1 MEEQTTNEVS
11 FSLLCPVYNQADRLG
26 ESYER
31 LKTVAEGLGERY
43 EIIFVNDGSTDASLE
58 TIRQLAKRDGSIKYV
73 DLSRRFGRPS
83 AVMAGCDH
91 AVGRAVI
98 ALDGGAVAC
107 LPQLVE
113 KWQGGA
119 EVVYTASRHPDGGLW
134 RKICRAGATQADP
147 AEAAGACLLDR
158 KVVSAIRRLPERL
171 RYRPGLSRWIG
182 FKQAAVPCQAD
193 ADEPRPDL
201 GPTEGVGRASQL
213 PVRIADWL
221 GAAMLLA
228 AVGYLVV
235 AGVLDLLDLS
245 TVLLSVVLLL
255 TIGGVQLLCLAAIG
269 KYVARVYEQTRIH
282 PPYVVR
288 YAHGF
293 EGDQDVT
300 TPQAPNRQPEEASRF
315 NVLT

>member
-1 MEEQTTNEVS
+1 MEEQTTSEVS

-26 ESYER
+26 DSYER

-98 ALDGGAVAC
+98 ALDSGAVDC

-119 EVVYTASRHPDGGLW
+119 EVVYTAGRDPEGGLW
-134 RKICRAGATQADP
+134 RRIRRAGATQADP

-158 KVVSAIRRLPERL
+158 KVVLAIRRLPERL
-171 RYRPGLSRWIG
+171 RYRPGLSQWIG
-182 FKQAAVPCQAD
+182 FK
-193 ADEPRPDL
+193 
-201 GPTEGVGRASQL
+201 
-213 PVRIADWL
+213 
-221 GAAMLLA
+221 
-228 AVGYLVV
+228 
-235 AGVLDLLDLS
+235 
-245 TVLLSVVLLL
+245 
-255 TIGGVQLLCLAAIG
+255 
-269 KYVARVYEQTRIH
+269 
-282 PPYVVR
+282 
-288 YAHGF
+288 
-293 EGDQDVT
+293 
-300 TPQAPNRQPEEASRF
+300 
-315 NVLT
+315 